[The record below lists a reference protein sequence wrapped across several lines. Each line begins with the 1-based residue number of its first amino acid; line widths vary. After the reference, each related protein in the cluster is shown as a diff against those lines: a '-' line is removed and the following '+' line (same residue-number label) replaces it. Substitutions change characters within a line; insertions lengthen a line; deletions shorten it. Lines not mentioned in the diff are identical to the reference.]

1 MPRPAMTRPVTRVL
15 AVLDLLQGHGR
26 MSGPE
31 LAQRIGVDGR
41 TLRRYIVALEE
52 MGVPVTSER
61 GRHGAYLLV
70 AGFRLPPMMF
80 TNDEAVALAVGMVA
94 ARGLGLADAAPAIAS
109 AQSKL
114 ARVMPVAL
122 QGQVHAISD
131 TVTVDL
137 RGTAIT
143 PSSNAALR
151 VLSAAARAQQR
162 VRLAYTSGLG
172 AETDR
177 DIDPY
182 GLAFY
187 LGAWYA
193 VGWCH
198 LRRDLRSFRLDRV
211 RVATPLP
218 ASFRRPDGFDAL
230 ARLRESVAM
239 LPRANAI
246 AVLLECEPE
255 AARLAFPAEFGLIEP
270 VDGGGVLLRTSADDL
285 GWFARRLAALPFG
298 FRILEPGALHA
309 VLVSHVESLQERILQ
324 APGLQAP
331 ISREPAPM
339 PWPAPAMPRK
349 ARPARATRRAR

>member
-1 MPRPAMTRPVTRVL
+1 MPRPATRVL

-26 MSGPE
+26 MGGPE
-31 LAQRIGVDGR
+31 LARRIGVDGR
-41 TLRRYIVALEE
+41 TLRRYIAALEE

-114 ARVMPVAL
+114 ARVMPAAL

-137 RGTAIT
+137 RGAATA

-162 VRLAYTSGLG
+162 VRLGYTSAQGVD
-172 AETDR
+172 TKR

-211 RVATPLP
+211 RSASPLP
-218 ASFRRPDGFDAL
+218 ASFLRPDGFDAL
-230 ARLRESVAM
+230 ARLRESVAL
-239 LPRANAI
+239 LPRAHAI
-246 AVLLECEPE
+246 AVRLECEPD

-270 VDGGGVLLRTSADDL
+270 VDGSGVLLRTSADDL

-298 FRILEPGALHA
+298 FRIVEPDALRA
-309 VLVSHVESLQERILQ
+309 ALVAHVETLRERIGPSPAQ
-324 APGLQAP
+324 TPTPIPASAP
-331 ISREPAPM
+331 
-339 PWPAPAMPRK
+339 PRK
-349 ARPARATRRAR
+349 AQPARATRRAR